1 MDRKPLKRHPALKP
15 LSRQHH
21 KGLILAQLLKS
32 DVLDYKGLPTDV
44 PGKVAFAKKELEARL
59 SRHFNW
65 EATVLIPATRAYHE
79 ELHAMSDQVQAE
91 HRQITAQIQQLSDTS
106 TPGDLDEL
114 GRLLEQHIRFE
125 ERAWF
130 AAIQRE
136 VPETV
141 LSQLPP
147 LEG

>member
-1 MDRKPLKRHPALKP
+1 MDRKPLKRHPALIP

-32 DVLDYKGLPTDV
+32 DVPDYKGLPTDI

-65 EATVLIPATRAYHE
+65 EATVLIPATRAYHKQ
-79 ELHAMSDQVQAE
+79 LQAMSDQVQAE

-125 ERAWF
+125 ERVWF

-136 VPETV
+136 APEAV